1 MKITHTA
8 FDGLIILEPAVYK
21 DDRGYFTEVY
31 NYEQLRKSGID
42 IHFVQDNQ
50 SYSLAGVIRG
60 LHFQN
65 APKAQTKLVRVLQ
78 GTILD
83 VVVDLRKDQPTF
95 KKVHTLEL
103 SRENGKQLIVPKGFA
118 HGFSVLT
125 PSVDVIY
132 KIDEVYAPEH
142 ESGIRYDDPELK
154 IDWQVDPKSMVISH
168 KDQLLP
174 FLKNEKFIF

>member
-1 MKITHTA
+1 MKITRTP

-31 NYEQLRKSGID
+31 NYAQLKKLGID

-50 SYSLAGVIRG
+50 SFSLAGVIRG

-83 VVVDLRKDQPTF
+83 VVVDLRKEQPTF
-95 KKVHTLEL
+95 KKIHTLEL

-125 PSVDVIY
+125 ASTDVIY
-132 KIDEVYAPEH
+132 KIDEVYSPEH
-142 ESGIRYDDPELK
+142 ESGIRFDDPELE
-154 IDWQVDPKSMVISH
+154 IDWKVDPKKMVISS

-174 FLKNEKFIF
+174 FLKNEKFTF